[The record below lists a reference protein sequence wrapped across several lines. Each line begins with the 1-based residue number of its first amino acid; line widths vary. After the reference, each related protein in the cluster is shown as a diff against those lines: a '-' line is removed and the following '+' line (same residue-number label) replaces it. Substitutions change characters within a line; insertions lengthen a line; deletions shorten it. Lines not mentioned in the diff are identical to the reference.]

1 MPMLPVNDKDNNR
14 DDRDRNQEGQP
25 ELALFLC
32 HYLNPGTQNKEA
44 EDEASPV
51 NSSDRLWRLHAEE
64 HRTKEAEV

>member
-1 MPMLPVNDKDNNR
+1 LVSIAIIAVIVLVIY
-14 DDRDRNQEGQP
+14 QQ
-25 ELALFLC
+25 
-32 HYLNPGTQNKEA
+32 QNKEA